1 MGFLGHFPSLSLYL
15 STMLII
21 QALTQASDNPKIIMG
36 WGGQNHVFI
45 SLCRL
50 VFMRSILRKHYPGA

>member
-1 MGFLGHFPSLSLYL
+1 MNGIFRAFSLFIPPL
-15 STMLII
+15 MLIV

-36 WGGQNHVFI
+36 WGGQKHAFI

-50 VFMRSILRKHYPGA
+50 AFMRSIHRKHYPGA